1 MENSCNYHKYSKT
14 IGKIYDAGIKHKKAA
29 CAVKDVADQQKL
41 KIREF
46 RDVTAKVQDTI
57 ENLQLDLDESD
68 KRVRK
73 LETGKRIMENK
84 MVQLEEDVE
93 TGYNIVQTRGK

>member
-1 MENSCNYHKYSKT
+1 M
-14 IGKIYDAGIKHKKAA
+14 
-29 CAVKDVADQQKL
+29 ADQQKL

-68 KRVRK
+68 KRVKK

-84 MVQLEEDVE
+84 MLRLD
-93 TGYNIVQTRGK
+93 TT